1 MIGYFYGA
9 KNHEKMR
16 RLIRFSFSFISITAL
31 VLTVIIF
38 AGAPLILR
46 GFIDTEEIIS
56 IGTVMLRWQVSS
68 SLMAALVQ
76 LFTIYFQSTGR
87 MVGSFLLS
95 ISRQGVVFILV
106 LVILAKV
113 AGLNGII
120 AAQFAADLISAVFA
134 ALLFYKQLYRELLT
148 EK

>member
-1 MIGYFYGA
+1 
-9 KNHEKMR
+9 
-16 RLIRFSFSFISITAL
+16 
-31 VLTVIIF
+31 
-38 AGAPLILR
+38 
-46 GFIDTEEIIS
+46 
-56 IGTVMLRWQVSS
+56 
-68 SLMAALVQ
+68 
-76 LFTIYFQSTGR
+76 